1 MTIACLMHNTLKAA
15 FLRKKEKFINIIE
28 GFWYMDWYNILLF
41 ISLLLV
47 VFVLAWGLITMAR
60 GGEYNK
66 SKSNMLMRY
75 RIIFQAIAI
84 LIFVCLLLYKRS
96 TNG

>member
-1 MTIACLMHNTLKAA
+1 
-15 FLRKKEKFINIIE
+15 
-28 GFWYMDWYNILLF
+28 MDWQNSILFL
-41 ISLLLV
+41 SMGSV
-47 VFVLAWGLITMAR
+47 VLILAWGLVTMAR

-66 SKSNMLMRY
+66 SKSNLLMRY
-75 RIIFQAIAI
+75 RIVLQALAV

>member
-1 MTIACLMHNTLKAA
+1 
-15 FLRKKEKFINIIE
+15 
-28 GFWYMDWYNILLF
+28 MDWHNAILF
-41 ISLLLV
+41 ISMGLV
-47 VFVLAWGLITMAR
+47 VLILAWGLITMAR

-66 SKSNMLMRY
+66 SQSNLIMRY
-75 RIIFQAIAI
+75 RIVFQAMAV

>member
-1 MTIACLMHNTLKAA
+1 MEWQNSIL
-15 FLRKKEKFINIIE
+15 FLSM
-28 GFWYMDWYNILLF
+28 G
-41 ISLLLV
+41 SV
-47 VFVLAWGLITMAR
+47 VLILAWGLITMAR

-66 SKSNMLMRY
+66 SKSNILMRY
-75 RIIFQAIAI
+75 RIVLQALAV

>member
-1 MTIACLMHNTLKAA
+1 
-15 FLRKKEKFINIIE
+15 
-28 GFWYMDWYNILLF
+28 MDWHNSILFL
-41 ISLLLV
+41 SMGSV
-47 VFVLAWGLITMAR
+47 VLILAWGLITMAR

-66 SKSNMLMRY
+66 SKSNLIMRY
-75 RIIFQAIAI
+75 RIVLQALAV

>member
-1 MTIACLMHNTLKAA
+1 
-15 FLRKKEKFINIIE
+15 
-28 GFWYMDWYNILLF
+28 MDWYNILLF

-47 VFVLAWGLITMAR
+47 VLVLAWGLIAMAR

-96 TNG
+96 ANG

>member
-1 MTIACLMHNTLKAA
+1 MEWHNSIL
-15 FLRKKEKFINIIE
+15 FLSM
-28 GFWYMDWYNILLF
+28 G
-41 ISLLLV
+41 SV
-47 VFVLAWGLITMAR
+47 VLILAWGLITMAR

-66 SKSNMLMRY
+66 SKSNLIMRY
-75 RIIFQAIAI
+75 RIVLQALAV

>member
-1 MTIACLMHNTLKAA
+1 MEWQNSIL
-15 FLRKKEKFINIIE
+15 FLSM
-28 GFWYMDWYNILLF
+28 G
-41 ISLLLV
+41 SV
-47 VFVLAWGLITMAR
+47 VLILAWGLVTMAR

-66 SKSNMLMRY
+66 SKSNLIMRY
-75 RIIFQAIAI
+75 RIVLQALAV

>member
-1 MTIACLMHNTLKAA
+1 
-15 FLRKKEKFINIIE
+15 
-28 GFWYMDWYNILLF
+28 MDWHNSILFL
-41 ISLLLV
+41 SMGSV
-47 VFVLAWGLITMAR
+47 VLILAWGLITMAR

-66 SKSNMLMRY
+66 SKSNLLMRY
-75 RIIFQAIAI
+75 RIVLQALAV